1 MTNTKKLIKYCDSEI
16 TSEIE
21 KLLGANQEQISHNE
35 MRIDIY
41 REAIYFLR
49 ENEPN
54 EDTDW
59 LQSEHEKLIRAIK
72 KVVKLNTIS
81 FMEGKINI
89 LRDRVI
95 FKNESIDED

>member
-49 ENEPN
+49 ENETN